1 MGLLTWKK
9 AYWISLLALSS
20 LLIPTCDRV
29 HDRVDLRLADEQFS
43 MILAADLPA
52 LHAPCGLVSIE
63 QVSRA
68 LEAHDVSKLHS
79 SSTGYRCELRV
90 NHEAGGR
97 AVLSLAF
104 QQLDG
109 FPHSIEQPEAL
120 AASLGRAMGWPQVPR
135 YAGRLDGNYLFV
147 SDADEHVTRVL
158 LTTPYQISAM
168 QPPGRLVITAEL
180 VSLAPSTDRGVDQLS
195 DVVDQVSRRL
205 NAHLP
210 PVRLSK

>member
-1 MGLLTWKK
+1 MRLLTWKRVG
-9 AYWISLLALSS
+9 WIRLLALSS

-29 HDRVDLRLADEQFS
+29 SDSADLRLADEQPS
-43 MILAADLPA
+43 MILAADLPS

-68 LEAHDVSKLHS
+68 LDAHDVSKLHS
-79 SSTGYRCELRV
+79 RSTGYRCELRV
-90 NHEAGGR
+90 NREIGES

-120 AASLGRAMGWPQVPR
+120 AGWIGRAMGWPQVLR

-147 SDADEHVTRVL
+147 SDADEHLTRVL
-158 LTTPYQISAM
+158 LTTRYQISAM
-168 QPPGRLVITAEL
+168 QPPGRLVIIVEL
-180 VSLAPSTDRGVDQLS
+180 VSQAPLTDRGLDQLQN
-195 DVVDQVSRRL
+195 VVGQVSRSL
-205 NAHLP
+205 NAHP
-210 PVRLSK
+210 PSLRLSK